1 MQDAHVEPIQSL
13 SPPGKRRGRR
23 WTAVTVGAPVALL
36 AVVVGAGFA
45 GRLETVGMGDA
56 AGSPAIAAAAEVE
69 PNGTAA
75 PGASTRPGNQSAAA
89 VWFPETALGLPVL
102 PVDEVVA
109 RLRSGAL
116 EPGAVAVSGWLTIR
130 PVVAACLL
138 EVATGRRPAALCARE
153 TILVASPEPLLD
165 VRGAQDVTR
174 LRPAGPHLHPVA
186 LPGVSLRQLGG
197 RQYNGLATALMP
209 VPVVLVGHVG
219 DARLPECRPS
229 GRHCGERFALER
241 IVWVDG
247 ERMASRAQIAAVPAT
262 AKMSTT
268 AERRARIGRSVPG
281 ARDVLNELLVA
292 SDALDLVDPA
302 ADAALEGTPT
312 APVWYVRFL
321 KARATTGA
329 EGRQE
334 VWWAVLDD
342 ASGTVVATGALH
354 ARVRS

>member
-13 SPPGKRRGRR
+13 SPPGKRRARR
-23 WTAVTVGAPVALL
+23 STAVTVGAPLALL
-36 AVVVGAGFA
+36 VVVVGAGFA
-45 GRLETVGMGDA
+45 GRLGAVATGDA
-56 AGSPAIAAAAEVE
+56 AGRPGIAAAADVG
-69 PNGTAA
+69 PDRTAA
-75 PGASTRPGNQSAAA
+75 PGRSTEAANRSAAA
-89 VWFPETALGLPVL
+89 VRFPETALGLRVH

-109 RLRSGAL
+109 SFQSGAL
-116 EPGAVAVSGWLTIR
+116 ESGAVAVSGWLTIR

-138 EVATGRRPAALCARE
+138 EMATGMRPAALCARE

-165 VRGAQDVTR
+165 VRGTQDTTR

-197 RQYNGLATALMP
+197 RQYNGLTTALMP

-219 DARLPECRPS
+219 DARLPECRPT

-247 ERMASRAQIAAVPAT
+247 ETTASRAQIATVPAS
-262 AKMSTT
+262 AKLSTT
-268 AERRARIGRSVPG
+268 ADRSERIGRSVSG
-281 ARDVLNELLVA
+281 ARAVLNELLVA

-302 ADAALEGTPT
+302 ADAALEGATT

-321 KARATTGA
+321 RAPAGTRA
-329 EGRQE
+329 DGRHE

-342 ASGTVVATGALH
+342 ASGAVIATGALR
-354 ARVRS
+354 ARTGS